1 MCGIGVVI
9 SIGGDAEITD
19 THSRNE
25 NAVLERRGPDH
36 VSTLSKPPVT
46 LTATVLHMRGDHLSK
61 QPVSVAYKNRTGH
74 LCWNGEIYQYTN
86 MNMSTASKETNTCT
100 CTEKESEH
108 LHVLEVPSG
117 HSDTQSV
124 ANLLSEA
131 LTGCDLE
138 RERERECE
146 CESSSTKL
154 ESIASAF
161 SNIHNGEFA
170 FCFLTDDALYYGRD
184 SLGRRSLL
192 ISEPSQQSHEND
204 TCNDWRLASVATCT
218 NRNWQEVPPG
228 RVFEYK
234 LTGQNKGAI
243 RSTPLTVVTT
253 SANVHVSRNDLLAV
267 GGSSDPGVSDT
278 MWKASVLF
286 EQLLFQAVQRRL
298 ECFRHHQT
306 EPIGVMFSGGLDSV
320 VLAGMAAK
328 LLQRNQTLELY
339 NVAFGNSKAAD
350 RQAGLQCYQELK
362 ANHADKDIQLV
373 LVDISDWESVV
384 EEEKRVQQLIFP
396 KTSVMDLNIGTA
408 LWFGSR
414 GVGTVDGQVYHSRA
428 KILILGM
435 GADEQLGG
443 YGRHRKASR
452 EGTLRE
458 ELDLDIGRIW
468 ERNLG
473 RDDRV
478 LSDHGK
484 EARFPFLDPIV
495 MQFLASTPVNDIC
508 DFSMDPGQGDK
519 RILRLVAQRMGM
531 TTASGL
537 VKRAIQFGS
546 RIAHLSDK
554 QHFGS
559 RRKAKGTAHFRGKQ
573 NPGPD

>member
-9 SIGGDAEITD
+9 SIGEDAEITD
-19 THSRNE
+19 AHSSKE
-25 NAVLERRGPDH
+25 NAVMERRGPDH

-61 QPVSVAYKNRTGH
+61 QPLSVAYKNRTGH
-74 LCWNGEIYQYTN
+74 LCWNGEIYQYMN
-86 MNMSTASKETNTCT
+86 MNRDMNMKVNKSCSKKTETQQ
-100 CTEKESEH
+100 EKPAT
-108 LHVLEVPSG
+108 LQAHVLQVPSG

-131 LTGCDLE
+131 LEACDL
-138 RERERECE
+138 E

-161 SNIHNGEFA
+161 SSIHNGEFA

-192 ISEPSQQSHEND
+192 ISEPSQQSDEND

-228 RVFEYK
+228 LIFEYK
-234 LTGQNKGAI
+234 LTGQNKGSI

-253 SANVHVSRNDLLAV
+253 STSRNVSRNDALAV
-267 GGSSDPGVSDT
+267 GSNPDPGVSDT

-286 EQLLFQAVQRRL
+286 EQLLFQAVQRRM
-298 ECFRHHQT
+298 ECFRHHHT

-373 LVDISDWESVV
+373 LVDIPDWESVV

-408 LWFGSR
+408 LWFASR

-428 KILILGM
+428 TVLILGM

-508 DFSMDPGQGDK
+508 DFSLDPGQGDK
-519 RILRLVAQRMGM
+519 RILRLVAQRMGL

-554 QHFGS
+554 QRFGS